1 MKFLNL
7 AAGSGTRLGK
17 QTEFLPKSLIRIN
30 KKTILERQLN
40 IIKKNQKNNVL
51 IIAGPNKEKFL
62 EFQVDIFEDVEYKK
76 HKIFIFSGRNRWFFN
91 WRGITIS

>member
-1 MKFLNL
+1 MKFLIL

-40 IIKKNQKNNVL
+40 IIKKKS
-51 IIAGPNKEKFL
+51 
-62 EFQVDIFEDVEYKK
+62 KK
-76 HKIFIFSGRNRWFFN
+76 
-91 WRGITIS
+91 